1 MAQCAREACKRWW
14 PDLLAGM
21 TGVVIEGRWYCSIA
35 CVKQIASQRLR
46 NARLA
51 GGSPRDLQVRL
62 GVWLQV
68 EGALNGRQLQHVL
81 EAQRESGLPIG
92 AQVIAMSMA
101 PPVAVL
107 RALAKQ
113 AGLPYLT
120 RIDYSKVTDAQEWLS
135 PPAARVLSIVPIA
148 EPKEGRVKVACAA
161 PAPYRGLGAFQRV
174 TGLTPEPFLVTDA
187 DWSSLMSTYGST
199 VEAEEF
205 SPFVETRDWAEAVDS
220 IAAAVKSSRSVHF
233 TDARFDARIWVRVHG
248 DKDGAVK
255 DIVLSVTPADA
266 GAPITA
272 THTAPAQPETPA
284 PEAPAA
290 AVTST
295 PDTGEAT

>member
-1 MAQCAREACKRWW
+1 MAHCARDACKRWW

-35 CVKQIASQRLR
+35 CVKQIARQRLR
-46 NARLA
+46 TAGLA
-51 GGSPRDLQVRL
+51 TGSPRDLQVRL

-68 EGALNGRQLQHVL
+68 EGALNGRQLQYVL

-120 RIDYSKVTDAQEWLS
+120 RIDYSKVADAQEWLS

-161 PAPYRGLGAFQRV
+161 PTPYRGLGAFQRV

-199 VEAEEF
+199 VEADEF
-205 SPFVETRDWAEAVDS
+205 APFVETRNWAEAVDS
-220 IAAAVKSSRSVHF
+220 IAAAVKSSRSVRF

-248 DKDGAVK
+248 DADGAVK
-255 DIVLSVTPADA
+255 DIVLSVTPAEAVEPVDA
-266 GAPITA
+266 P
-272 THTAPAQPETPA
+272 
-284 PEAPAA
+284 PAA
-290 AVTST
+290 TPDRTVSATEATVPVATST
-295 PDTGEAT
+295 NDPGEAT